1 MSEQNESQPLEMQDL
16 IAALNNQTKALAS
29 LANSN
34 AMLAQAIMAQVD
46 DEEQPQ
52 TAYLDGSKI
61 G

>member
-52 TAYLDGSKI
+52 TVYLDGSKI